1 MPSPST
7 SPARI
12 PLAGSYCATR
22 TVFAVIPVKLL
33 KKGGVSSSSKV
44 LTEEEYDALQEE
56 LRQKLC
62 TIAQDILDGRVD
74 ASPIRQSAD
83 YTACSYCPYR
93 NVCGFDVRIPG
104 YEYREL

>member
-1 MPSPST
+1 M
-7 SPARI
+7 
-12 PLAGSYCATR
+12 
-22 TVFAVIPVKLL
+22 IPVKLL

>member
-1 MPSPST
+1 MAQKDASQK
-7 SPARI
+7 I
-12 PLAGSYCATR
+12 LESYND
-22 TVFAVIPVKLL
+22 VFSDIVNVLL
-33 KKGGVSSSSKV
+33 FKGRKV
-44 LTEEEYDALQEE
+44 LSEEEYDALQEE